1 MKDCVNIDSQSF
13 QLTLQVERFDN
24 DTQGLLHVNII
35 SDMVSAKAE
44 MDVFLKDY
52 EKFVGSIQEMHQN
65 LCGEAIIAEPYG
77 DKQFLKFIMDKH
89 TGHVYVKGEL
99 ASRFNG
105 HIQYVSIE
113 NEFDQST
120 LNSTSDV

>member
-1 MKDCVNIDSQSF
+1 MKDNVNIDSQSF

-24 DTQGLLHVNII
+24 DIQELLHVNII

-44 MDVFLKDY
+44 MDVSIKDY

-65 LCGEAIIAEPYG
+65 LRGEAILAEPYG
-77 DKQFLKFIMDKH
+77 DKQFLKFTMDNH
-89 TGHVYVKGEL
+89 TGHICVKGEL

-113 NEFDQST
+113 NEFDQSS
-120 LNSTSDV
+120 LMEP